1 MKKLRCKVCGHI
13 FESDTLDE
21 AYCPLCGVQGAEY
34 MELLE
39 SDEDAFSEIPEVTP
53 RRSKYT
59 GTYTEEIL
67 KAAFAG
73 ESEARNKYTFFA
85 SVARK
90 EGYEQMADIFTK
102 TADNEREHAE
112 MWFRELG
119 GIGKTDE
126 NLKAAAEGE
135 HY

>member
-59 GTYTEEIL
+59 GTKTEENL

-85 SVARK
+85 SIARK

-119 GIGKTDE
+119 GFGYSD
-126 NLKAAAEGE
+126 
-135 HY
+135 